1 MLKGWQTMWIEGHG
15 VVTMREGSSW
25 TQPPGILHEVLDYS
39 DDREV
44 VEIIMPAKFDTDR
57 CRQARCVT
65 TFARFDRRRTHVGF
79 AREAGVGAWRQQ
91 RHRPRYRQ
99 ARKGARRQGGDHRA
113 VGSSPLAEA
122 KAALGEV
129 DAWIGDIT
137 REEDTAQAFAR
148 LGAVDHVFLA
158 GGGAVFGRIVE
169 VAQSELERIVQER
182 IWAVVYVARAAA
194 KHMSTGSITLMSGAI
209 GSRVS
214 PGSAMK
220 HAVLCA
226 TEGLA
231 RGLALEL
238 APLRVNAIAPGIYAV
253 PGIRKPPR

>member
-1 MLKGWQTMWIEGHG
+1 MAELRGKRVLVLG
-15 VVTMREGSSW
+15 GSS
-25 TQPPGILHEVLDYS
+25 GIGLAT
-39 DDREV
+39 
-44 VEIIMPAKFDTDR
+44 AKLAKELGAQVAITGR
-57 CRQARCVT
+57 SEAR
-65 TFARFDRRRTHVGF
+65 
-79 AREAGVGAWRQQ
+79 
-91 RHRPRYRQ
+91 
-99 ARKGARRQGGDHRA
+99 
-113 VGSSPLAEA
+113 LAEA
-122 KAALGEV
+122 KATLGEV

-148 LGAVDHVFLA
+148 LGAVDHAFLA
-158 GGGAVFGRIVE
+158 GGGAVFGKVVE

-194 KHMSTGSITLMSGAI
+194 KHMNTGSITLMSGAI

-238 APLRVNAIAPGIYAV
+238 APLRVNAIAPGYTQSPGFESLLGDDPAAKVREMSAKLPLKRVGRVEEVGQAV
-253 PGIRKPPR
+253 IALMTNDFINGEVLHVDGAGRFVPPALSFTK